1 MSYFAFTCL
10 LLVIIYFIYIFLS
23 ENLNGEDKIN
33 IYIFSKDQMIALKG
47 FSIIIITIGHL
58 GNLFGIRYLN
68 PLGSLGVAVFL
79 FCSGYGLQKSNEK
92 NKLIGFWR
100 KRIVTSYIPYVLM
113 ELFGYIFLYNSLSTR
128 DILFDMLLISPL
140 HPFGWYMQC
149 LFLYY
154 IVFYISVVFERINVG
169 LKYLI
174 LLISSV
180 CIFIF
185 LRSLFKQQVL
195 SFILGV
201 VISQYYDR
209 IKEYVSNYVLG
220 ISFLI
225 FGLGMLA
232 IKQTSLVRNSGD
244 LLFYLIE
251 LLQTTLFMLFLL
263 ILGNVLTTH
272 TKSKFVRPFY
282 NVGIISYEIYLIHA
296 FLMPININCI
306 SIATFYLM
314 TFIISFIVHFVRK
327 YLMKKI
333 GEIYGYCKKV

>member
-1 MSYFAFTCL
+1 MIYFAFTCL
-10 LLVIIYFIYIFLS
+10 LLVSIYFLYIFGTRNINRNDII
-23 ENLNGEDKIN
+23 NL
-33 IYIFSKDQMIALKG
+33 YTFSKDQMIALKG

-68 PLGSLGVAVFL
+68 PLGSLGVSVFL

-92 NKLIGFWR
+92 NNLIGFWK
-100 KRIVTSYIPYVLM
+100 KRIVTSYIPYIVM
-113 ELFGYIFLYNSLSTR
+113 ELFGYIFLYNSLSIQ

-154 IVFYISVVFERINVG
+154 IVFYISVISERVNVG
-169 LKYLI
+169 LKYFVLI
-174 LLISSV
+174 ISSV
-180 CIFIF
+180 FIFIF
-185 LRSLFKQQVL
+185 FRSLFKQQAL

-201 VISQYYDR
+201 VFSQYYGS
-209 IKEYVSNYVLG
+209 IKKYVNNYVLG
-220 ISFLI
+220 IFFLI

-232 IKQTSLVRNSGD
+232 IKQISLFRNSGN

-251 LLQTTLFMLFLL
+251 LLQTTFFMLFLL
-263 ILGNVLTTH
+263 ILGNVLIPH
-272 TKSKFVRPFY
+272 TKTKFVKPFY
-282 NVGIISYEIYLIHA
+282 DVGIISYEIYLIHA
-296 FLMPININCI
+296 FLMPINVNYY
-306 SIATFYLM
+306 SIILFYLL
-314 TFIISFIVHFVRK
+314 TFIISYVVHFAKK